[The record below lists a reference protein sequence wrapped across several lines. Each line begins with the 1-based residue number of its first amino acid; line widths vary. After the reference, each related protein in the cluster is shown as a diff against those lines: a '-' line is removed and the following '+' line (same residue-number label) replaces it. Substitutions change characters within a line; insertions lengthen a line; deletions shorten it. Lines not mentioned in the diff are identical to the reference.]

1 MTSNAA
7 REVADRL
14 RAIRAKAAS
23 DAPLAAC
30 RALGQAAETAAK
42 VKLTSSTHPPKTRTP
57 SEPGEPPSLIT
68 GALRR
73 SVTRSAARLTG
84 DGVASC
90 TVGSTII
97 YASVHEFGPVTITA
111 KRYPQL
117 GNREVGFFGRS
128 VVIPRRPWL
137 APAVRQLQ
145 TSGIA
150 ERVTA
155 DAWRK
160 ALDL

>member
-7 REVADRL
+7 RDVAARL
-14 RAIRAKAAS
+14 RVIRAKAAS

-42 VKLTSSTHPPKTRTP
+42 VKLTLSTHPPKTRTP
-57 SEPGEPPSLIT
+57 SEPGEPPSLVT

-73 SVTRSAARLTG
+73 SVTRSTARLAG
-84 DGVASC
+84 EGVASC

-117 GNREVGFFGRS
+117 GNRDVGFFGRS
-128 VVIPRRPWL
+128 VIIPRRPWL
-137 APAVRQLQ
+137 TPAVQQLQ